1 LPVISYNAI
10 SGLIRRLGALLSG
23 DSRVMSKLTELQN
36 ELLSNIESELRRESA
51 LAYIKNGYSNKTQA
65 YIDACETLGKKPSKN
80 PDVSA
85 AEILNYPS
93 VTKFINSFKA
103 DVAERAK
110 TDAEYVLRRL
120 REIDDLD
127 VIDILNDELDGFKNL
142 SEWPKSW
149 RTSISGLD
157 IQTVITGGDEPIEKL
172 VRKIKWPDKTKNLE
186 LIGRH
191 VDVKAWDGESSGD
204 DLPIGRI
211 EIEVVGANNK
221 D

>member
-1 LPVISYNAI
+1 MS
-10 SGLIRRLGALLSG
+10 SLIRRLGALLSG

-127 VIDILNDELDGFKNL
+127 VIDILNDELDGFKRL

-211 EIEVVGANNK
+211 EIEVVGANDK

>member
-1 LPVISYNAI
+1 
-10 SGLIRRLGALLSG
+10 
-23 DSRVMSKLTELQN
+23 MSKLTLKQS
-36 ELLSNIESELRRESA
+36 ELLSKIESELRRESA
-51 LAYIKNGYSNKTQA
+51 LAYIENGYSNKTQA
-65 YIDACETLGKKPSKN
+65 YIKACEKLNKKPSKN

-93 VTKFINSFKA
+93 VTDFISSFKVS
-103 DVAERAK
+103 VAEAAK

-120 REIDDLD
+120 REIDELD
-127 VIDILNDELDGFKNL
+127 VIDILNDDLSGFRPL

-149 RTSISGLD
+149 RISISGID
-157 IQTVITGGDEPIEKL
+157 IQTILVADGSEEPLEKL

-191 VDVKAWDGESSGD
+191 VDVKAWDGESSQD
-204 DLPIGRI
+204 NTPIGRI
-211 EIEVVGANNK
+211 EIEVVGANDK

>member
-1 LPVISYNAI
+1 
-10 SGLIRRLGALLSG
+10 
-23 DSRVMSKLTELQN
+23 MTKLNKSQS
-36 ELLSNIESELRRESA
+36 ELLSKIESELRRESA

-65 YIDACETLGKKPSKN
+65 YLDACKSLGKKPSKN

-93 VTKFINSFKA
+93 VTDFINSFKA

-120 REIDDLD
+120 REID
-127 VIDILNDELDGFKNL
+127 ELDIVDIMKDDLSDFKPL

-149 RTSISGLD
+149 RTSINGLD
-157 IQTVITGGDEPIEKL
+157 LQTIAARGDDDIESVVK
-172 VRKIKWPDKTKNLE
+172 KIKWPDKTKNLE

-191 VDVKAWDGESSGD
+191 VNVGAWNGERDTD
-204 DLPIGRI
+204 DAPIGKI
-211 EIEVVGANNK
+211 QIEVVGANNK